1 MPRLYRP
8 PSDDGHPGTLAIE
21 TPCEYCFDV
30 FYLPSKERLLASG
43 LAADSPDEHRV
54 RLLQIDCGT
63 QSLSMFP
70 IRTRPHFDGFLKPKY
85 PQIQR
90 ITIEAWEDP
99 IIFRDDREDL
109 NTEDDEQLTMTEDDV
124 VAFLERLPSGFV
136 SDYDYGL
143 GLTQRYRFIVNT
155 VEELSD
161 CTEIVIS
168 PFSRTEVDEEKKI
181 FHLSL
186 EDFNTIRKSID
197 STIDHSQSA
206 ARSVNYAAT
215 RNVLAERLGQPPV
228 PVRTG
233 RSPLR
238 KMITEATSRG
248 ENSLSPSEQD
258 EVLGVLRENTKSI
271 AMTKPD
277 KLATLKNDIELVTL
291 EKLIED
297 FEQMIHAKVPE
308 RKWQNFLEA
317 NSFILSLAFGYPVL
331 KVQGQASVGGH
342 KLSGAGET
350 IADFLVKNSLT
361 NNSAIV
367 EIKTPGTALLKKT
380 AYRGETYPPSGHLV
394 GAVNQV
400 LNQKHSFEGEIARIK
415 NNSRT
420 YDLESYSVRCCLII
434 GTMPTDEER
443 KKSFELFRGNSK
455 NVEIV
460 TFDELLEKL
469 WGLRDLLTPPQPPVA
484 TKSEL
489 VELPF

>member
-21 TPCEYCFDV
+21 TRCESCFDV
-30 FYLPSKERLLASG
+30 FYIPSKERLLASG
-43 LAADSPDEHRV
+43 LAADNPNEHRV
-54 RLLQIDCGT
+54 KLLQIDCGLP
-63 QSLSMFP
+63 SLSMLP
-70 IRTRPHFDGFLKPKY
+70 TRTRPHFDSFLKPKY

-90 ITIEAWEDP
+90 ITIEAWETP
-99 IIFRDDREDL
+99 VTYREEWEAPDI
-109 NTEDDEQLTMTEDDV
+109 EDDEQPPITEDDV
-124 VAFLERLPSGFV
+124 VALLERLPSGFV
-136 SDYDYGL
+136 SEYDYGL

-168 PFSRTEVDEEKKI
+168 PFSRTEIDVENKI
-181 FHLSL
+181 FHISL
-186 EDFNTIRKSID
+186 EDFYTIRKSID
-197 STIDHSQSA
+197 RTMDHSQSA
-206 ARSVNYAAT
+206 ARSVNYATT
-215 RNVLAERLGQPPV
+215 RNVLAERLGHPLV
-228 PVRTG
+228 SVRTG

-238 KMITEATSRG
+238 KMITEAAAREG
-248 ENSLSPSEQD
+248 NSLSPSEQD

-277 KLATLKNDIELVTL
+277 KLITLKNDIELVTL
-291 EKLIED
+291 EKLIQD
-297 FEQMIHAKVPE
+297 FEQMINAGVPE
-308 RKWQNFLEA
+308 KTWQNFLEA

-342 KLSGAGET
+342 KLSGVGET

-367 EIKTPGTALLKKT
+367 EIKTPSTALLKRT

-400 LNQKHSFEGEIARIK
+400 LNQKHNFEGDIARIK
-415 NNSRT
+415 NNSRMNH
-420 YDLESYSVRCCLII
+420 LESYSVKCCLII

-455 NVEIV
+455 NVEII
-460 TFDELLEKL
+460 TFDELFEKL
-469 WGLRDLLTPPQPPVA
+469 WRLRELLTPPQPPLS
-484 TKSEL
+484 TESEPF
-489 VELPF
+489 ELPF

>member
-8 PSDDGHPGTLAIE
+8 LSDDGHPGTLAIE
-21 TPCEYCFDV
+21 TRCEFCFDV
-30 FYLPSKERLLASG
+30 FYIPSKERLLASG
-43 LAADSPDEHRV
+43 FAADSPNEHRV
-54 RLLQIDCGT
+54 KLLQIDCGT

-70 IRTRPHFDGFLKPKY
+70 TRTRPHFDSFLKPKY
-85 PQIQR
+85 PQVQR

-99 IIFRDDREDL
+99 VIYREALEDL
-109 NTEDDEQLTMTEDDV
+109 SIQDDEELTITEDDV
-124 VAFLERLPSGFV
+124 LALLERLPPGFV

-168 PFSRTEVDEEKKI
+168 PFSRTEIDKGRQI
-181 FHLSL
+181 FHISL
-186 EDFNTIRKSID
+186 EDFYTIRKSID
-197 STIDHSQSA
+197 RTMDHSQSA

-228 PVRTG
+228 PVKTG

-238 KMITEATSRG
+238 RIITEATTRG

-258 EVLGVLRENTKSI
+258 EVLGVLSKNTKSI

-277 KLATLKNDIELVTL
+277 KLVTLKNDIELVTL
-291 EKLIED
+291 DKLIED
-297 FEQMIHAKVPE
+297 FEQMTNARVPE
-308 RKWQNFLEA
+308 KTWQNFLEA

-331 KVQGQASVGGH
+331 KVQGQASMGGH
-342 KLSGAGET
+342 KLSGEGET

-361 NNSAIV
+361 NNSAII
-367 EIKTPGTALLKKT
+367 EIKTPSTALLKKT
-380 AYRGETYPPSGHLV
+380 AYRGEVYPPSGHLV

-400 LNQKHSFEGEIARIK
+400 LNQKHNFEGEIARIK
-415 NNSRT
+415 NNNKMH
-420 YDLESYSVRCCLII
+420 DLESYSVRCCLII
-434 GTMPTDEER
+434 GTMPTDDER
-443 KKSFELFRGNSK
+443 QKSFELFRGNSK

-460 TFDELLEKL
+460 TFDELFEKL
-469 WGLRDLLTPPQPPVA
+469 GSLRNLLTPPQPPLN
-484 TKSEL
+484 TKSEPF
-489 VELPF
+489 ELPF

>member
-30 FYLPSKERLLASG
+30 FYIPSKERLLASG

-70 IRTRPHFDGFLKPKY
+70 IRTKPHFDGFLKPKY

-99 IIFRDDREDL
+99 IIFRYDCEDL
-109 NTEDDEQLTMTEDDV
+109 NTEDDEQLTMTEDDL

-143 GLTQRYRFIVNT
+143 GLSQRYRFIVNT

-168 PFSRTEVDEEKKI
+168 PFSSTEVDEESKT

-186 EDFNTIRKSID
+186 EDFYTIRRSID
-197 STIDHSQSA
+197 RTIDHSQSA

-233 RSPLR
+233 RSPIR

-248 ENSLSPSEQD
+248 GNSLSPSEQD

-308 RKWQNFLEA
+308 RKWQNFLES

-331 KVQGQASVGGH
+331 KVRGQASVGGH
-342 KLSGAGET
+342 KLSGSGET

-367 EIKTPGTALLKKT
+367 EIKTPSTALLKKT

-400 LNQKHSFEGEIARIK
+400 LNQKHNFEGEIARIK

-434 GTMPTDEER
+434 GTMPTDDER

-469 WGLRDLLTPPQPPVA
+469 RGLRDLLTPPQPPVA